1 MTIVIGLTLVVV
13 LGMMVR
19 TLAKCLEKELRQKLN
34 EEETITKED

>member
-1 MTIVIGLTLVVV
+1 MTIVIGLTLGVV

-19 TLAKCLEKELRQKLN
+19 ALAICLEKEFRQKLN